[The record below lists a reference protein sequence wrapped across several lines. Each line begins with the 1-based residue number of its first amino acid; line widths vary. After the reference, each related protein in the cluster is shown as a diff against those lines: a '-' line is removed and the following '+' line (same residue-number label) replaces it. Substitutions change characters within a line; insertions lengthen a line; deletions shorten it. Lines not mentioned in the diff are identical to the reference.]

1 MDSFVAD
8 AIYIDAP
15 PGRVFEALLEP
26 EDVLVWM
33 DAESAEVDARPGGAF
48 AARRM
53 DGSSVA
59 GTISALEPGRSI
71 EIGEWSHESGGV
83 KRGLMTLRFL
93 LEPRDGG
100 VWLTVRQDGL
110 DLGPKG
116 WQNFALSTRKEL
128 VHSTVALKRH
138 IEGI

>member
-1 MDSFVAD
+1 MDNFVAD

-15 PGRVFEALLEP
+15 PERVFEALLEP

-33 DAESAEVDARPGGAF
+33 DAARAEVDARPGGVFTAL
-48 AARRM
+48 RM
-53 DGSSVA
+53 DGSSVS
-59 GTISALEPGRSI
+59 GTISALQPSRAI
-71 EIGEWSHESGGV
+71 EIGEWAHESGGV
-83 KRGLMTLRFL
+83 KRGSMTLRFL

-116 WQNFALSTRKEL
+116 WQDFALAARRDL
-128 VHSTVALKRH
+128 VRSTVALKRH

>member
-15 PGRVFEALLEP
+15 PGRVFEAILEP
-26 EDVLVWM
+26 EDILVWM
-33 DAESAEVDARPGGAF
+33 DAESAEVDARPGGSF

-59 GTISALEPGRSI
+59 GTISAVEPGRAI

-83 KRGLMTLRFL
+83 KRGSMTLRFL

-116 WQNFALSTRKEL
+116 WQDFALSTRREL
-128 VHSTVALKRH
+128 VRSTVALKRH